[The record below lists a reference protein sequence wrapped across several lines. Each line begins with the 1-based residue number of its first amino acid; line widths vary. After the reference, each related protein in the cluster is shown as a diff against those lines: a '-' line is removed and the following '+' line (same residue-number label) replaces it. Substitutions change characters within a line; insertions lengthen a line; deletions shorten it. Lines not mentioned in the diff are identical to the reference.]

1 MMRQYE
7 LVERVKAYD
16 PNANEEIL
24 NRAYVYAMKKH
35 GAQKR
40 ASGDPYFSHPLEV
53 AGILTS
59 MRLDTSTIATALLH
73 DTLEDTDATPEE
85 IEKLFGTDIL
95 RLVQGVTKLSQIES
109 KATTSESK
117 QAENFRKLVLAMSE
131 DIRVLL
137 VKLADRVHNMR
148 TLHFIPKPE
157 KRERIARETL
167 EIYAPLSERIGMHE
181 IKDELQD
188 LAFAELHR
196 DARESIIKRLEFL
209 RTDGAE
215 LVENIT
221 TRLQAD
227 LEAAGVPAVVC
238 GREKKPYSIWR
249 KMQRNN
255 VPMEAL
261 SDIVAFRVMVDTT
274 ALCYAALGAMHS
286 AYQIIPGR
294 FKDYISVPKP
304 NGYQS
309 LHTTLIGP
317 QGHRIEVQIR
327 THDMHEVAELGVA
340 AHWVYKQ
347 GRQVED
353 GKQYRWLRELLDVL
367 EQASNP
373 EEFLEHTKIAMFHD
387 QVFCFSPKGDLV
399 ALPRDAT
406 PVDFAYAVHSAVGDA
421 CIGARVN
428 ARMVP
433 LRTRLKNGDQVEI
446 LTQKG
451 HQPSP
456 AWEQFVVTAKARS
469 HIRRFMRNQHR
480 SQYRELGAGLL
491 DKAFRDA
498 GRAVSDSALEG
509 ILGKFSV
516 KTVEDLQVAVG
527 EGQAG
532 AHAVLTAIY
541 PDISKAEKE
550 QRLSDLLDKRQEAA
564 VTAET
569 KARRKN
575 GHAMP
580 IKGLIPGMAMHFAGC
595 CHPVPGD
602 RIVGIIATGKG
613 VTIHTF
619 DCDNLKNFND
629 QPERWIDVDWEDQ
642 PAAASEAHV
651 ARLSVVVENAPGSLG
666 TLCTIIGQNK
676 GNIHNLKV
684 TNRAPDLWEMLLD
697 VEVRDVRH
705 LGSIMAALRASRGIA
720 TVERG

>member
-24 NRAYVYAMKKH
+24 NRAYVYAMKRH
-35 GAQKR
+35 GAQTR

-53 AGILTS
+53 AGILTR
-59 MRLDTSTIATALLH
+59 MRLDTDTIATALLH
-73 DTLEDTDATPEE
+73 DTLEDTDATAEE
-85 IEKLFGTDIL
+85 IEKLFGRDIL
-95 RLVQGVTKLSQIES
+95 RLVQGVTKLSQIET
-109 KATTSESK
+109 KATTTESK

-148 TLHFIPKPE
+148 TLHFIGKPE

-167 EIYAPLSERIGMHE
+167 EIYAPLAERIGMHE

-188 LAFAELHR
+188 LAFAEMHR
-196 DARESIIKRLEFL
+196 DARDSIVKRLEFL
-209 RTDGAE
+209 RLSDSNLIDE
-215 LVENIT
+215 IT
-221 TRLQAD
+221 TQLQTD
-227 LEAAGVPAVVC
+227 LEKSGVPAVVY
-238 GREKKPYSIWR
+238 GREKKPFSIWR

-261 SDIVAFRVMVDTT
+261 SDIVAFRVLVDTT
-274 ALCYAALGAMHS
+274 ALCYGALGAIHS
-286 AYQIIPGR
+286 TYQIIPGR

-309 LHTTLIGP
+309 LHTTVIGP
-317 QGHRIEVQIR
+317 QNHRIEIQIR

-347 GRQVED
+347 GRGVED

-406 PVDFAYAVHSAVGDA
+406 PVDFAYAVHSAVGDS
-421 CIGARVN
+421 CVGARVN
-428 ARMVP
+428 GRMVP

-456 AWEQFVVTAKARS
+456 SWDQFVVTAKARS
-469 HIRRFMRNQHR
+469 HIRRFVRTQHR
-480 SQYRELGAGLL
+480 NQYRELGEALVE
-491 DKAFRDA
+491 KAFKDG
-498 GRAVSDSALEG
+498 GRPLSEALLETVFA
-509 ILGKFSV
+509 KFNV
-516 KTVEDLQVAVG
+516 KTLEDLYVAVG
-527 EGQAG
+527 EGTVTG
-532 AHAVLTAIY
+532 HAILTAVY
-541 PDISKAEKE
+541 PEIIREEKE
-550 QRLSDLLDKRQEAA
+550 IRLTDMLEKRQENAA
-564 VTAET
+564 TEART
-569 KARRKN
+569 RRKN
-575 GHAMP
+575 GHSLP
-580 IKGLIPGMAMHFAGC
+580 IKGLIPGMAMHFARC

-602 RIVGIIATGKG
+602 RIVGIITTGKG
-613 VTIHTF
+613 VTIHTI
-619 DCDNLKNFND
+619 DCENLKNFND
-629 QPERWIDVDWEDQ
+629 QPERWIDVDWETDN
-642 PAAASEAHV
+642 PATPEPHI
-651 ARLSVVVENAPGSLG
+651 ARLSVVVENEPGSLG
-666 TLCTIIGQNK
+666 ALCTIIGQNK

-684 TNRAPDLWEMLLD
+684 TTRAQDLWEMLLD
-697 VEVRDVRH
+697 VEVKDVRH
-705 LGSIMAALRASRGIA
+705 LSSIMAALRSSRGIA
-720 TVERG
+720 AVERG